1 MKRRG
6 RAARARARR
15 RGRRPALARVRLGV
29 VLVAPEA
36 HQSIKRLVRATGE
49 IATEIFRHHGVPSRA
64 QDEELRQHG
73 DARESAARHRS
84 FHVIRSRA
92 LHLELASHSNARARA
107 TGSSTRRA
115 NERSALEMSTA
126 DASSG
131 ARASNSR
138 ASSND
143 DDSGG
148 VSAAFALA
156 LSVVSSVSLV
166 IVNKHLISALGFR
179 EGARRGALVATRRD
193 ATRRAS
199 GRPENF
205 PGVGVDRRPD
215 D

>member
-1 MKRRG
+1 M
-6 RAARARARR
+6 
-15 RGRRPALARVRLGV
+15 PRVTIHV
-29 VLVAPEA
+29 T
-36 HQSIKRLVRATGE
+36 S
-49 IATEIFRHHGVPSRA
+49 FR
-64 QDEELRQHG
+64 
-73 DARESAARHRS
+73 
-84 FHVIRSRA
+84 VIRSRA
-92 LHLELASHSNARARA
+92 LDLELASHSTSSARERIVDE
-107 TGSSTRRA
+107 TR
-115 NERSALEMSTA
+115 ERSTALDMSTA
-126 DASSG
+126 GASSEG
-131 ARASNSR
+131 RGSNSR
-138 ASSND
+138 ASSTD

-199 GRPENF
+199 ERPENF

>member
-1 MKRRG
+1 
-6 RAARARARR
+6 
-15 RGRRPALARVRLGV
+15 
-29 VLVAPEA
+29 
-36 HQSIKRLVRATGE
+36 
-49 IATEIFRHHGVPSRA
+49 
-64 QDEELRQHG
+64 
-73 DARESAARHRS
+73 
-84 FHVIRSRA
+84 
-92 LHLELASHSNARARA
+92 
-107 TGSSTRRA
+107 
-115 NERSALEMSTA
+115 MSTA
-126 DASSG
+126 DAWSG
-131 ARASNSR
+131 ERASNSR

-199 GRPENF
+199 ERPENF

>member
-1 MKRRG
+1 MKNCDSMATRG
-6 RAARARARR
+6 RMSRVIIHFIHSFVPAR
-15 RGRRPALARVRLGV
+15 
-29 VLVAPEA
+29 
-36 HQSIKRLVRATGE
+36 STSSS
-49 IATEIFRHHGVPSRA
+49 RH
-64 QDEELRQHG
+64 
-73 DARESAARHRS
+73 
-84 FHVIRSRA
+84 IRT
-92 LHLELASHSNARARA
+92 RARA

-131 ARASNSR
+131 ERASNSR

-179 EGARRGALVATRRD
+179 EGA
-193 ATRRAS
+193 
-199 GRPENF
+199 
-205 PGVGVDRRPD
+205 
-215 D
+215 

>member
-1 MKRRG
+1 MKNCDSMATRG
-6 RAARARARR
+6 RVPRVIGHFIMSWHSFPRAPPRVGVTLERARARDR
-15 RGRRPALARVRLGV
+15 IV
-29 VLVAPEA
+29 
-36 HQSIKRLVRATGE
+36 
-49 IATEIFRHHGVPSRA
+49 
-64 QDEELRQHG
+64 DE
-73 DARESAARHRS
+73 
-84 FHVIRSRA
+84 
-92 LHLELASHSNARARA
+92 
-107 TGSSTRRA
+107 TC
-115 NERSALEMSTA
+115 ERSTALEMSTA

-131 ARASNSR
+131 ERASNSR

-199 GRPENF
+199 ERPENF

>member
-1 MKRRG
+1 M
-6 RAARARARR
+6 
-15 RGRRPALARVRLGV
+15 
-29 VLVAPEA
+29 
-36 HQSIKRLVRATGE
+36 
-49 IATEIFRHHGVPSRA
+49 
-64 QDEELRQHG
+64 
-73 DARESAARHRS
+73 
-84 FHVIRSRA
+84 
-92 LHLELASHSNARARA
+92 ASHSNARARDRIVDE
-107 TGSSTRRA
+107 TC
-115 NERSALEMSTA
+115 ERSTALEMSTA

-131 ARASNSR
+131 ERASNSR

-199 GRPENF
+199 ERPENF

>member
-1 MKRRG
+1 MSFVPARSTSSWRHT
-6 RAARARARR
+6 RTRARARDR
-15 RGRRPALARVRLGV
+15 IV
-29 VLVAPEA
+29 
-36 HQSIKRLVRATGE
+36 
-49 IATEIFRHHGVPSRA
+49 
-64 QDEELRQHG
+64 DET
-73 DARESAARHRS
+73 S
-84 FHVIRSRA
+84 
-92 LHLELASHSNARARA
+92 
-107 TGSSTRRA
+107 
-115 NERSALEMSTA
+115 ERSTALEMSTA

-131 ARASNSR
+131 ERASNSR

-199 GRPENF
+199 ERPENF